1 MFLIATFRTLLASG
15 LSANLCEMWENLG
28 LRVERYPLLRIEP
41 TWGLRPAL
49 AAVKPTAK
57 DS

>member
-1 MFLIATFRTLLASG
+1 MFLIATFRTLLAAG
-15 LSANLCEMWENLG
+15 LSANLSQIWENLG
-28 LRVERYPLLRIEP
+28 LRVERYSLLRIEP
-41 TWGLRPAL
+41 TWGLLPAL

>member
-1 MFLIATFRTLLASG
+1 MATFRTLVAAG
-15 LSANLCEMWENLG
+15 LSANLSQIWENLG
-28 LRVERYPLLRIEP
+28 LRVERYSLLRIEP
-41 TWGLRPAL
+41 TWGLLPAL